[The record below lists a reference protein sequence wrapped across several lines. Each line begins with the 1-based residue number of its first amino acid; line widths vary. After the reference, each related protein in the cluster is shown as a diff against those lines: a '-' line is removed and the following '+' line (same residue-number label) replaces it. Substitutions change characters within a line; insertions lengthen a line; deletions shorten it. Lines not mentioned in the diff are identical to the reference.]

1 MTIQIDMNNQR
12 FQNDLFTL
20 EKIEINALIKTL
32 KKINQLEWEQLYK
45 DNGLKWESIVNP
57 TIKQNKQ
64 LYSFRF
70 SQKYRILAY
79 RENNFLR
86 LLTIHSD
93 HDSAY
98 KK

>member
-20 EKIEINALIKTL
+20 EKTEVNALIKTL

-45 DNGLKWESIVNP
+45 DKGLKWESIVNP
-57 TIKQNKQ
+57 TVKKNKQ

-70 SQKYRILAY
+70 SNKYRALAY
-79 RENNFLR
+79 RENNFLI
-86 LLTIHSD
+86 LLTLHVD

-98 KK
+98 K